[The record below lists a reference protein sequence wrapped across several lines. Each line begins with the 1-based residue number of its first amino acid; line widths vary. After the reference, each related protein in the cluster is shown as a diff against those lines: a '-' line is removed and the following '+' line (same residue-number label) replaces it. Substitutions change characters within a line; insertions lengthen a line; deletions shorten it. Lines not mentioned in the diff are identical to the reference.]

1 MAIVAISH
9 VCGRMKFHFINKST
23 KKYCLVCQWAGLP
36 PPPFFGLI
44 AVGFT
49 NKLFKS
55 KKVFYVK
62 YFRTMFCAIFLRGE
76 IKLTAQEEVLS
87 IRGRFKGTIYLS
99 PLVDLIFFRESP
111 FSVSILESAYD
122 TYNNKRQT

>member
-1 MAIVAISH
+1 
-9 VCGRMKFHFINKST
+9 
-23 KKYCLVCQWAGLP
+23 
-36 PPPFFGLI
+36 
-44 AVGFT
+44 
-49 NKLFKS
+49 
-55 KKVFYVK
+55 
-62 YFRTMFCAIFLRGE
+62 MFCAIFLRGE

-111 FSVSILESAYD
+111 FSVSIRESAYD